1 MREIQKRGK
10 LLADLHVHIH
20 MHTLFTWSVRGKE
33 HRTNARSTGIFLLSL
48 RLFFGLF
55 HIIIGSKTVLES
67 WRKWREKR
75 RILDKYWTR
84 NNTKHKIL
92 TNSSFFRVQIGTIIH
107 TVISIRIASL
117 AGEWRDLLHASLHA
131 VSVACETIW
140 RYCVTHTIQ
149 ILIAS
154 TWRFTFQSLFSFHF
168 FSGCLQP
175 SRLKW
180 HQVYELAFFKCSSYY
195 YIICTFLHISTI
207 LLKFSATIFHWF
219 RFNNFTSTMV
229 TNVGVCSM
237 RCAQLLGEYCET
249 RVSTGFCVCFIF

>member
-1 MREIQKRGK
+1 M
-10 LLADLHVHIH
+10 
-20 MHTLFTWSVRGKE
+20 RGKE

-117 AGEWRDLLHASLHA
+117 AGERRNLLHASLHA
-131 VSVACETIW
+131 VSIACETIW

-149 ILIAS
+149 TLIAS
-154 TWRFTFQSLFSFHF
+154 TWRFTFQSLFSFHS

-195 YIICTFLHISTI
+195 YIICTFLHIFTI

-249 RVSTGFCVCFIF
+249 RVSTGFCVCFVF